1 VPERAEEH
9 VGQRRVRVGEL
20 GDEAEAVVEIEC
32 GRNVVAAF
40 VPVIGEVQEGE
51 VGKCDCSEEDGKEGE
66 RGKAG

>member
-1 VPERAEEH
+1 
-9 VGQRRVRVGEL
+9 
-20 GDEAEAVVEIEC
+20 VVEIQR
-32 GRNVVAAF
+32 GGDVVTAF